1 MESSFYAQMFLAI
14 GLVIAAAQ
22 FAGAAA
28 RSLGQPR
35 VFGELL
41 AGVVLGPTLLNIL
54 HWDVFGDPELLGTT
68 IEELAELGV
77 LFLMFTVGLEVHLR
91 ELLEVG
97 RVAIWGGVLGASLP
111 VLMSVPV
118 VLLFDFSREEA
129 IFTGVVLA
137 ATSVSISAQTLLE
150 LGLLRTKEGIGLLA
164 TAVVDDI
171 LAILL
176 LSIVVATLGSE
187 ADSSAG
193 DLVWIFVR
201 MMLYLTGSLAFAW
214 YVLPPAINR
223 IFRSRRLTG
232 STASFALIA
241 ALVFGWSA
249 DALGGMATITG
260 AFIAGVGLSQASERP
275 HTLIAETVNHISYA
289 FLVPIFFVNVGL
301 HADLTQIG
309 RDLVPLAMLLLAV
322 AVVAKVLGSGVG
334 ARLGGFGRG
343 EAFRLG
349 VCMISRGEVGLIIAA
364 LGLAEG
370 LLSEELFET
379 TFLVILLT
387 TVMTPP
393 LVRWVFK
400 GRQPEALRVAERQA
414 DREEAGAKHA

>member
-1 MESSFYAQMFLAI
+1 MGSSHIPQLFLVI
-14 GLVIAAAQ
+14 GLIIAGAQ
-22 FAGAAA
+22 IAGAAA
-28 RSLGQPR
+28 RAIGQPR

-41 AGVVLGPTLLNIL
+41 VGIVLGPTLLNML
-54 HWDVFGDPELLGTT
+54 HWDFLAEPELLAVT

-97 RVAIWGGVLGASLP
+97 RVAIWGGALGALLP
-111 VLMSVPV
+111 VLLGAPA

-129 IFTGVVLA
+129 IFAGVVLA

-150 LGLLRTKEGIGLLA
+150 LGLLRTKEGVGLLA

-176 LSIVVATLGSE
+176 LSIVTATLGTGTDTS
-187 ADSSAG
+187 ASAG

-201 MMLYLTGSLAFAW
+201 MMLYLVGALAVAW
-214 YVLPPAINR
+214 YVLPPLFNR
-223 IFRSRRLTG
+223 IFHSRRLAG

-241 ALVFGWSA
+241 ALIFGWSA
-249 DALGGMATITG
+249 DVLGGMAAITG
-260 AFIAGVGLSQASERP
+260 AFIAGVGLSQTAERP
-275 HTLIAETVNHISYA
+275 HAQIVETVNHISHA

-301 HADLTQIG
+301 HADLAQIG
-309 RDLVPLAMLLLAV
+309 GDQVPLAILLLAV
-322 AVVAKVLGSGVG
+322 AVVSKIVGSGFG
-334 ARLGGFGRG
+334 ARLGGFARG
-343 EAFRLG
+343 ESFRLG

-364 LGLAEG
+364 LGLSKG
-370 LLSEELFET
+370 LLSGDLFEI

-400 GRQPEALRVAERQA
+400 GHQPETLKAAERQA
-414 DREEAGAKHA
+414 AKG

>member
-28 RSLGQPR
+28 RSWGQPR

-41 AGVVLGPTLLNIL
+41 AGIVLGPTLLNML
-54 HWDVFGDPELLGTT
+54 HWDVFDNPELLSRT

-91 ELLEVG
+91 ELLQVG

-111 VLMSVPV
+111 VLMSIPA
-118 VLLFDFSREEA
+118 VLLFDFSSEEA
-129 IFTGVVLA
+129 IFVGVVLA

-150 LGLLRTKEGIGLLA
+150 LGLLRTKEGVGLLA

-176 LSIVVATLGSE
+176 LSVVIATMGPGTG
-187 ADSSAG
+187 ASAG

-201 MMLYLTGSLAFAW
+201 MVLYLVGALAIAW
-214 YVLPPAINR
+214 YVLPRLFNR
-223 IFRSRRLTG
+223 IFRSRRLSG

-241 ALVFGWSA
+241 ALFFGWSA
-249 DALGGMATITG
+249 DVLGGMAAITG
-260 AFIAGVGLSQASERP
+260 AFIAGVGLSQTAERP
-275 HTLIAETVNHISYA
+275 HAQIVGTVHHISYA

-301 HADLTQIG
+301 HADLTRIG
-309 RDLVPLAMLLLAV
+309 GSLVPLAILLSVV
-322 AVVAKVLGSGVG
+322 AVVSKIVGSGFG
-334 ARLGGFGRG
+334 ALLGGFARG
-343 EAFRLG
+343 ESFRLG

-370 LLSEELFET
+370 LLSESLFET

-387 TVMTPP
+387 TVITPP

-400 GRQPEALRVAERQA
+400 GHEPEEMKPAQRQKAQ
-414 DREEAGAKHA
+414 G